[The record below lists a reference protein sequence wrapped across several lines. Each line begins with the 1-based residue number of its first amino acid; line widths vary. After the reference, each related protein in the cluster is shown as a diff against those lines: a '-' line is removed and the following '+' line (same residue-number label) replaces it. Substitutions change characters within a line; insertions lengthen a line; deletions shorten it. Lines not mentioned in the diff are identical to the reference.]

1 MLPKSVLIEL
11 LRSKGILAHRALG
24 QNFLIDQNFL
34 NFIIDKAQLTPEDY
48 VLEIGSGPGF
58 MTNLLAQNV
67 KHVWAIEI
75 DKKVFELSCSLYS
88 SHKNIT
94 WMNMSILDK
103 TGDNINPEILKEIK
117 GSPLKVVS
125 NLPYSISASII
136 MSLLESDLPISSMT
150 LTVQL
155 EMAERLTAKID
166 TKQYNALTILVNLL
180 SNVKVI
186 RKVSPDVFHPVPKV
200 TSAVISITPKAR
212 VKDIPDY
219 HLYKKLLR
227 NIFKYRRKMVFR
239 ILKNILKASDDKIKE
254 ALTKSNIR
262 PEERP
267 EKISAVEFLGL
278 FKELKDYL

>member
-11 LRSKGILAHRALG
+11 LRAKGILAHRALG

-34 NFIIDKAQLTPEDY
+34 SFIVEKAQLTPEDC

-58 MTNLLAQNV
+58 MTNLLAQKS
-67 KHVWAIEI
+67 KHVWAVEI
-75 DKKVFELSCSLYS
+75 DKKVFELAHSLYS

-94 WMNMSILDK
+94 WMNMSILDR
-103 TGDNINPEILKEIK
+103 TGENINPEIIKEIK
-117 GSPLKVVS
+117 GSPIKVVS

-136 MSLLESDLPISSMT
+136 MSLLESNLSMGPMI

-155 EMAERLTAKID
+155 EMAQRLTAKID

-180 SNVKVI
+180 SEVKII
-186 RKVSPDVFHPVPKV
+186 RKVPPDVFHPVPKV
-200 TSAVISITPKAR
+200 TSAVISITPKTC

-227 NIFKYRRKMVFR
+227 NTFKYRRKMISR
-239 ILKNILKASDDKIKE
+239 ILKNTLKTSDDKINE
-254 ALTKSNIR
+254 ALAKNNIR
-262 PEERP
+262 NEERP
-267 EKISAVEFLGL
+267 EKISAGEFMGL